1 VAAATSEVSVGEGD
15 SFCREAVLNHDEM
28 FQWWS

>member
-1 VAAATSEVSVGEGD
+1 VAAATSEVSVGDGG
-15 SFCREAVLNHDEM
+15 SFCREAVLDRDGM